1 MRLSAEPNDKGNR
14 PKLRYLVTG
23 GAGFIG
29 SHLVD
34 LLVSKGHEV
43 EILDDFSTGV
53 KENIEH
59 LRKAKRVTIS
69 HGSILDLN
77 LVNDLVGKV
86 DRVFHLAAAVGV
98 FSIMNSP
105 LNSLLTNIK
114 GTEIVLTSCLKH
126 NKPFFLTSSSE
137 IYGKNPSARLSETC
151 DRIVGPPSISRWSYS
166 DSKAID
172 EHLTLST
179 HREKGL
185 EVRVVRLFNTVGP
198 RQLGNYGMV
207 IPRFVESAVGDRP
220 ITIYGSGLQN
230 RSFGHVSDT
239 VRAMYLVDQ
248 CPLAIGA
255 PINIGSEHEISILDL
270 ANKIIQH
277 TKSNSSIK
285 YVGYKEVLGESF
297 EDMEKRFPDTSLLR
311 KLTGWTPLENLDTI
325 IRDVT
330 IFMRAHVANP

>member
-1 MRLSAEPNDKGNR
+1 M
-14 PKLRYLVTG
+14 
-23 GAGFIG
+23 
-29 SHLVD
+29 D
-34 LLVSKGHEV
+34 LLVSRGHEV

-59 LRKAKRVTIS
+59 LRNAKRVSIS

-77 LVNDLVGKV
+77 LVNQLVGKV

-105 LNSLLTNIK
+105 LSSLLTNIN
-114 GTEIVLTSCLKH
+114 GTEIVLTACLKQ

-137 IYGKNPSARLSETC
+137 IYGKSPSARLSENC
-151 DRIVGPPSISRWSYS
+151 DRVVGPPSISRWSYS

-185 EVRVVRLFNTVGP
+185 EVRIVRLFNTVGP

-230 RSFGHVSDT
+230 RSFGHVSDI

-270 ANKIIQH
+270 ANKIIEH
-277 TKSNSSIK
+277 TKSNSTIEH
-285 YVGYKEVLGESF
+285 VGYKEVLGESF
-297 EDMEKRFPDTSLLR
+297 EDMERRFPDTSLLR

-325 IRDVT
+325 IRDVS
-330 IFMRAHVANP
+330 IFIRARMVNQ